1 MSVDISAETAYS
13 WLPHFTLSNDLVAF
27 LQIVTLFIGAA
38 SSIWLTNA
46 ITHRSLKEMLPQV
59 ATILGLDFLFA
70 LSVLGPGPPWH

>member
-1 MSVDISAETAYS
+1 MSVGISAETAYS
-13 WLPHFTLSNDLVAF
+13 WLPHLTLSNDLVAF
-27 LQIVTLFIGAA
+27 LQLVTLFIGAA

-59 ATILGLDFLFA
+59 VTILGLDFLFA